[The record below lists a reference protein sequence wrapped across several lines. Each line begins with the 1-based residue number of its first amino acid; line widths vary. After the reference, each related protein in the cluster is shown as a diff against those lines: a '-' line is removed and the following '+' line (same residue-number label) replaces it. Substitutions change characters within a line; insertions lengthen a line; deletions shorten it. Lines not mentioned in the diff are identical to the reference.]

1 VAPLPLIHAFKPGA
15 GKTLEGPAPSVHQ
28 FMKLASSRRKKT
40 LTSLSLTA
48 VILCLG
54 LIISALS
61 AYGLARRVQADAEA
75 DFWRKSDLLTT
86 EISQRLSASVY
97 GLRGARGAF
106 VASERVDRDEF
117 RALVESMELERT
129 LPGNRGFGW
138 IDRVKRSELPAY
150 LREVRAG
157 DSPGLTLR
165 QFGEKEHDTLYVI
178 RYIEPLALNPDAMG
192 ADVGSDPRGRAAI
205 ERAIA
210 SGETT
215 LTPPVPLVRDGSP
228 SPGFLLLK
236 PVYTTSA
243 TPATE
248 DERKALLK
256 GVLYAPLVARDVLR
270 GINGTTEDL
279 LTFQLYMG
287 QETPT
292 LENWIAGFHS
302 IEGGK
307 GIARTDEPRLPSA
320 AAYMQELHFK
330 LYGRTFTVLTSSTG
344 TFEASVIQTP
354 AIAVLGVG
362 ILLTL
367 ALAWMASQAARAQ
380 RHAEALARSMTIDLE
395 RLAVV
400 ARRTSNAVV
409 ITDTQRR
416 ITWVND
422 GFERI
427 TGYSMTEVVGKRPG
441 AFLQF
446 EGTDTKELTRLRAAL
461 EASEPYLG
469 ELLNRGKHGREYW
482 IELEIQPLKSE
493 AGKFLGFMA
502 IENDVTERRLSAAA
516 LQSSQAFLDRTG
528 RIGSI
533 GGWEMDL
540 TTLRVR
546 WTDQTCRIHDL
557 APGHV
562 PSLDDGI
569 AFFLPDARPVVEE
582 AIDQAIVSGQPFDL
596 ELPMRTASG
605 RFVWVRLVG
614 ELELREGLP
623 HKLVG
628 AMQDI
633 TARKQLSDAMERSNE
648 LLNNVIESLPC
659 ALSVVDSQGK
669 LVVANTEFGRLFS
682 LPPHLRQPGITRFA
696 DMVRFSAVRG
706 DFGPGDIDDLVHE
719 IIYTANH
726 AAPKQQFER
735 VLADGEVIELR
746 RGRLDKGGF
755 VTTYTDISARRQA
768 EAQARR
774 SNELMSSALEVTGA
788 GVVIFDADD
797 QMVFCND
804 RYRELYSDIDE
815 VLKPGVKFETLVR
828 ASLALSEPP
837 EARGRHE
844 AWVAQRVRNHRE
856 GGDWQRRIPGG
867 RTLRVVERAMPDGHV
882 VSFRFDITEVV
893 QAAEAAEAASH
904 AKSQFLANMSHEIR
918 TPMNAILGMLSLL
931 QRTNLSPRQLDYAG
945 KTENAAR
952 SLLGLLNDIL
962 DFSKVEAGKLTLD
975 PHPFHTDQLLR
986 DLAVVLSASVGE
998 KEIEVLFDVDPELP
1012 PVLVGDAL
1020 RLRQVLMNL
1029 AGNAIKFTDF
1039 GEVVVSLRARRSNTD
1054 RVLLDVA
1061 VRDTGIGIAPEN
1073 QARIFEGFTQA
1084 EASTTRRFGGTG
1096 LGLVICQRLVALMG
1110 GELTLR
1116 SVVGQGTVFQFSVTL
1131 GLPAAQ
1137 PGGGETPA
1145 VAHALDV
1152 LIVDDNGIA
1161 RDTLATMAQANGW
1174 RVDAVAS
1181 GEEAIERLG
1190 QALQNGRRYDAVF
1203 MDWHM
1208 PGLDGWESARLLK
1221 SAPLSA
1227 ALDLLIM
1234 VTAHGREL
1242 LESKDLSEKSLL
1254 DGYLIKPVTGSMLV
1268 DALQLAQA
1276 DRAGAPAP
1284 TAAVVGTGALQ
1295 GLRILLVEDNETN
1308 QQVAC
1313 ELLAGEGARIT
1324 VAGNGRIAVDL
1335 LAADSDAFELVLMDV
1350 QMPVMDGYAAT
1361 RCIRGEL
1368 GLVALPV
1375 IAMTANALASD
1386 REASLQAGM
1395 TDHVGKPFDL
1405 AQLVRAIQRH
1415 APKTWAPA
1423 SSGVGAP
1430 AAAGVPA
1437 AALALASA
1445 HHIDLHGALHR
1456 LGGSTR
1462 AYARFL
1468 ERFISDHPQ
1477 QLAELRTSVAG
1488 GEFKTGARV
1497 AHTLKG
1503 LAGTLGITPLVE
1515 LAFKAEKA
1523 LAAARQVSHGDAPL
1537 RWLDGFDMGPLRALL
1552 LALSTP
1558 ADAAPA
1564 TQPTAQGLHGVQILL
1579 VDDSDIN
1586 LDVTQH
1592 QLQRLGAVATC
1603 ASSGAEALTQLRAWP
1618 QRFDA
1623 VLMDVQMPDMDGLET
1638 TRRIRGELALAALP
1652 VIALSAGTQPNDR
1665 QDALDAGM
1673 NDFLSKALDP
1683 QQLQRVLCEQ
1693 IERARAEAG
1702 GATVAAAPLAGPPG
1716 MDLAAALDRM
1726 GGDEALLR
1734 RSLRR
1739 LLGEFGPLQ
1748 HTPAP
1753 AEPDPAARAELAARM
1768 HKLKGGAGLVEA
1780 RRLYTVARGLEDLLR
1795 GPAPWSAVVLLWP
1808 PLCAALAELEDTT
1821 SGLLRAPEAQPAPA
1835 VQNATAMGDD
1845 ALAVLRQMLLDQN
1858 LEALAFFAQHQD
1870 ALAARLG
1877 AALTQRL
1884 SDLLD
1889 ALDFADAAELIPPTG
1904 SV

>member
-1 VAPLPLIHAFKPGA
+1 MTPVRSRRE
-15 GKTLEGPAPSVHQ
+15 KTLA
-28 FMKLASSRRKKT
+28 
-40 LTSLSLTA
+40 SLSLTA

-54 LIISALS
+54 LAVSALS
-61 AYGLARRVQADAEA
+61 AYTLARRVQADAQA

-106 VASERVDRDEF
+106 VASERVDRTEF
-117 RALVESMELERT
+117 RALVDSMDLQRT

-138 IDRVKRSELPAY
+138 IDRVQRSELPTY
-150 LREVRAG
+150 LREMRAG

-165 QFGEKEHDTLYVI
+165 QFGEKQHDTLYVI
-178 RYIEPLALNPDAMG
+178 RYIEPVELNPGAMG

-205 ERAIA
+205 EHAIA

-215 LTPPVPLVRDGSP
+215 LTPPVPLIRDGSP

-236 PVYTTSA
+236 PVYTTGA

-248 DERKALLK
+248 DERRAQLK
-256 GVLYAPLVARDVLR
+256 GVLYAPLIARDVLR

-279 LTFQLYMG
+279 LTFQLYTN
-287 QETPT
+287 QEAPT

-307 GIARTDEPRLPSA
+307 GVTRTDEPRMPPASA
-320 AAYMQELHFK
+320 FSQQLHFK
-330 LYGRTFTVLTSSTG
+330 VHGRTFTVLTSSTS
-344 TFEASVIQTP
+344 TFESSVTQIP
-354 AIAVLGVG
+354 AIVVLVVG
-362 ILLTL
+362 TLLTL
-367 ALAWMASQAARAQ
+367 ALAWMASHASRAR

-427 TGYSMTEVVGKRPG
+427 TGYSMSEVLGRLPGK
-441 AFLQF
+441 FLQF
-446 EGTDTKELTRLRAAL
+446 EDTDPRELARLRAAL
-461 EASEPYLG
+461 DAGEPFLG

-482 IELEIQPLKSE
+482 IELEIQPLMSDS
-493 AGKFLGFMA
+493 GKFLGFMA
-502 IENDVTERRLSAAA
+502 IENDVTERRQRAAE
-516 LQSSQAFLDRTG
+516 LQASQAFLDRTG

-540 TTLRVR
+540 ATCVVR
-546 WTDQTCRIHDL
+546 WTDETCRIHDL
-557 APGHV
+557 PPGHV
-562 PSLDDGI
+562 PTLDEGI
-569 AFFLPDARPVVEE
+569 AYYLPDARPEIE
-582 AIDQAIVSGQPFDL
+582 RAINLAISTGQSFDL
-596 ELPMRTASG
+596 ELPMLTASG
-605 RFVWVRLVG
+605 RFAWVRLVDEV
-614 ELELREGLP
+614 ELLDGSP
-623 HKLVG
+623 NKLVG
-628 AMQDI
+628 AVQDV
-633 TARKQLSDAMERSNE
+633 TARKLLSEAMERSNA

-669 LVVANTEFGRLFS
+669 LLVANTEFGRMFS
-682 LPPHLRQPGITRFA
+682 LPPHLCQPGVTRFA

-706 DFGPGDIDDLVHE
+706 DFGPGDIDELVHE

-735 VLADGEVIELR
+735 TLAGGEVIELR

-755 VTTYTDISARRQA
+755 VSTYTDISARREA

-797 QMVFCND
+797 RLVFIND
-804 RYRELYSDIDE
+804 RYRELYSEIND
-815 VLKPGVKFETLVR
+815 VLRPGVKFETLVR
-828 ASLALSEPP
+828 ASLAYHEPP
-837 EARGRHE
+837 AARGRRE
-844 AWVAQRVRNHRE
+844 AWVEQRVRDHRQ
-856 GGDWQRRIPGG
+856 GGDWQRIIPGG

-882 VSFRFDITEVV
+882 VSFRFDITELV
-893 QAAEAAEAASH
+893 QAAEAAQAASH

-931 QRTNLSPRQLDYAG
+931 QRTGLSARQLDYAS

-962 DFSKVEAGKLTLD
+962 DFSKVEAGKLSLD
-975 PHPFHTDQLLR
+975 PHPFKVDQLFR
-986 DLAVVLSASVGE
+986 ELAVVLSASVGE
-998 KEIEVLFDVDPELP
+998 KEIEVLFDIGPDVP
-1012 PVLVGDAL
+1012 PMLVGDAL

-1039 GEVVVSLRARRSNTD
+1039 GEVVVSMRARRSGAD
-1054 RVLLDVA
+1054 QVVLDVA

-1096 LGLVICQRLVALMG
+1096 LGLVICRRLIALMG
-1110 GELTLR
+1110 GELVMQ
-1116 SVVGQGTVFQFSVTL
+1116 SEVGRGTVFSFSVSL
-1131 GLPAAQ
+1131 GLPAGESND
-1137 PGGGETPA
+1137 GGQDSLNK
-1145 VAHALDV
+1145 ALDV
-1152 LIVDDNGIA
+1152 LIVDDNNIA
-1161 RDTLATMAQANGW
+1161 RDTLATMARANGW
-1174 RVDAVAS
+1174 RVEAVGS
-1181 GEEAIERLG
+1181 GEEAIECLTR
-1190 QALQNGRRYDAVF
+1190 ALESGRRFDAVF

-1208 PGLDGWESARLLK
+1208 PGLDGWESARRLK
-1221 SAPLSA
+1221 SPPLSD
-1227 ALDLLIM
+1227 ALSQLIM

-1242 LESKDLSEKSLL
+1242 LESKDLSEKNLL

-1268 DALQLAQA
+1268 DALKLARE
-1276 DRAGAPAP
+1276 DRARQPVP
-1284 TAAVVGTGALQ
+1284 EIAVAQQDPLQ
-1295 GLRILLVEDNETN
+1295 GLRILLVEDNENN

-1313 ELLAGEGARIT
+1313 ELLAGEGASVT
-1324 VAGNGRIAVDL
+1324 VAGNGQIAVDL
-1335 LAADSDAFELVLMDV
+1335 LAADSAAFDLVLMDV
-1350 QMPVMDGYAAT
+1350 QMPVMDGYTAT

-1368 GLVALPV
+1368 GLTALPV
-1375 IAMTANALASD
+1375 IAMTANAMASD

-1405 AQLVRAIQRH
+1405 ALLVQVIQRH
-1415 APKTWAPA
+1415 ARQARARPA
-1423 SSGVGAP
+1423 VGVGQAP
-1430 AAAGVPA
+1430 AALDVPP
-1437 AALALASA
+1437 AALALAVR
-1445 HHIDLHGALHR
+1445 HHIDLRAALHR
-1456 LGGSTR
+1456 LGGSTK

-1468 ERFISDHPQ
+1468 ARFVEDHPL
-1477 QLAELRTSVAG
+1477 QLAELQASVVAG
-1488 GEFKTGARV
+1488 DFKAGARV

-1503 LAGTLGITPLVE
+1503 LAGTLGIQALVD
-1515 LAFKAEKA
+1515 LGFKAEKA

-1537 RWLDGFDMGPLRALL
+1537 RLLRDFDLEPLRALL
-1552 LALSTP
+1552 VLLQAP
-1558 ADAAPA
+1558 ADAAPTSITPPA
-1564 TQPTAQGLHGVQILL
+1564 AQGLHGVHILL

-1586 LDVTQH
+1586 LDVTRH

-1603 ASSGAEALTQLRAWP
+1603 ASSGAEALTQLGAWP

-1623 VLMDVQMPDMDGLET
+1623 VLMDVQMPGMDGLET
-1638 TRRIRGELALAALP
+1638 TRRIRSELALGTLP

-1673 NDFLSKALDP
+1673 NDFLSKELELP
-1683 QQLQRVLCEQ
+1683 QLQQVLRDH
-1693 IERARAEAG
+1693 IERARG
-1702 GATVAAAPLAGPPG
+1702 GAPSLANTPATGPWSAVQCMDHRAA
-1716 MDLAAALDRM
+1716 MDRM

-1739 LLGEFGPLQ
+1739 LLDEFGPLR
-1748 HTPAP
+1748 HAPAP
-1753 AEPDPAARAELAARM
+1753 VDPDPAARAALAARM

-1780 RRLYTVARGLEDLLR
+1780 RRVYSVARGLEDLLR
-1795 GPAPWSAVVLLWP
+1795 AQAPWSSVVLLWP
-1808 PLCAALAELEDTT
+1808 PLCAALAELEDATRELCAEDVVAT
-1821 SGLLRAPEAQPAPA
+1821 SG
-1835 VQNATAMGDD
+1835 VQGTESIDDD
-1845 ALAVLRQMLLDQN
+1845 ALMVLRQMLLDQN
-1858 LEALAFFAQHQD
+1858 LEALSFFAAHRD
-1870 ALAARLG
+1870 ALARRLG
-1877 AALTQRL
+1877 LALVQRL
-1884 SDLLD
+1884 SELLD
-1889 ALDFADAAELIPPTG
+1889 ALEFEDAAMLIPQT
-1904 SV
+1904 SAA

>member
-1 VAPLPLIHAFKPGA
+1 MK
-15 GKTLEGPAPSVHQ
+15 PAPS
-28 FMKLASSRRKKT
+28 RREKT
-40 LTSLSLTA
+40 PASLSLTV

-54 LIISALS
+54 LMVSALS
-61 AYGLARRVQADAEA
+61 AYSLARRVQTDAQA

-106 VASERVDRDEF
+106 VASERVDRAEF
-117 RALVESMELERT
+117 KALVESMDLQRT

-138 IDRVKRSELPAY
+138 IDRVQRNQLPAY
-150 LREVRAG
+150 LREMRAG

-165 QFGEKEHDTLYVI
+165 QFGDKPLDTLYVI
-178 RYIEPLALNPDAMG
+178 RYVEPVEQNPGAMG

-205 ERAIA
+205 EYAIA

-215 LTPPVPLVRDGSP
+215 ITPPVPLVRDGSL

-236 PVYTTSA
+236 PVYNTGA

-248 DERKALLK
+248 DERKAQLK
-256 GVLYAPLVARDVLR
+256 GVLYAPLIARDVLR

-287 QETPT
+287 HETPT
-292 LENWIAGFHS
+292 LDNWIAGFHA
-302 IEGGK
+302 IEGGS
-307 GIARTDEPRLPSA
+307 GITRTDEPQLPPPA
-320 AAYMQELHFK
+320 TYRQQQHFK
-330 LYGRTFTVLTSSTG
+330 LYGRTFTVLTSSTS
-344 TFEASVIQTP
+344 TFEASVKQTP
-354 AIAVLGVG
+354 AMVVFGVG
-362 ILLTL
+362 VLLTF
-367 ALAWMASQAARAQ
+367 ALAWMASHSVRAR

-409 ITDTQRR
+409 ITDAQRR

-427 TGYSMTEVVGKRPG
+427 TGYSMDEVVGQRPG

-446 EGTDTKELTRLRAAL
+446 EGTDVKELARLRAAL
-461 EASEPYLG
+461 EAGQSYLG

-502 IENDVTERRLSAAA
+502 IENDVTERRRSAAA

-540 TTLRVR
+540 TTLRLR

-557 APGHV
+557 PPGHV
-562 PSLDDGI
+562 PTLDEGI

-582 AIDQAIVSGQPFDL
+582 AIDQAIVGGQSFDL

-605 RFVWVRLVG
+605 RFVWIRLVG
-614 ELELREGLP
+614 EMELLDGVP

-628 AMQDI
+628 AMQDVS
-633 TARKQLSDAMERSNE
+633 ARKQLSDAMERSNE

-659 ALSVVDSQGK
+659 ALSVVDSQGQ
-669 LVVANTEFGRLFS
+669 LALANTEFGRLFS
-682 LPPHLRQPGITRFA
+682 LPPHLCQPGVTRFA

-706 DFGPGDIDDLVHE
+706 DFGPGNIDDLVHE

-735 VLADGEVIELR
+735 TLVGGEVVELR

-768 EAQARR
+768 EAQAHR
-774 SNELMSSALEVTGA
+774 SQELMSSALEVTGA
-788 GVVIFDADD
+788 GVVIFDANDEL
-797 QMVFCND
+797 VFIND
-804 RYRELYSDIDE
+804 RYRELYREIDA
-815 VLKPGVKFETLVR
+815 VLYPGVKFETVVR
-828 ASLALSEPP
+828 ASLALHEPP
-837 EARGRHE
+837 AARGRVE
-844 AWVAQRVRNHRE
+844 AWVAERVRDHRK
-856 GGDWQRRIPGG
+856 GGDWQRRIPDG
-867 RTLRVVERAMPDGHV
+867 RTLRVVERAMPDDHV
-882 VSFRFDITEVV
+882 VSFRFDISEVV
-893 QAAEAAEAASH
+893 QAAEAAQAASH

-931 QRTNLSPRQLDYAG
+931 QRTGLSSRQLDYAS

-975 PHPFHTDQLLR
+975 PHPFQLDQLLR
-986 DLAVVLSASVGE
+986 ELAVVLSASVAE
-998 KEIEVLFDVDPELP
+998 KEIEVLFDIDPRVP

-1020 RLRQVLMNL
+1020 RLRQVLLNL

-1039 GEVVVSLRARRSNTD
+1039 GEVVVSLQVRSTSD
-1054 RVLLDVA
+1054 EQVVLDIT

-1073 QARIFEGFTQA
+1073 QARIFDGFTQA

-1096 LGLVICQRLVALMG
+1096 LGLVICRRLVALMG
-1110 GELTLR
+1110 GDLSLQSE
-1116 SVVGQGTVFQFSVTL
+1116 VGRGTVFRFPVTL
-1131 GLPAAQ
+1131 GLPAEGQSNPAAA
-1137 PGGGETPA
+1137 PGGP
-1145 VAHALDV
+1145 ALDV

-1161 RDTLATMAQANGW
+1161 RDTLATMAEANGW
-1174 RVDAVAS
+1174 RVEAVTS
-1181 GEEAIERLG
+1181 GEEAIERLT
-1190 QALQNGRRYDAVF
+1190 QARQHGRRFDAVF

-1208 PGLDGWESARLLK
+1208 PGLDGWESARRLK
-1221 SAPLSA
+1221 SPPLCE

-1242 LESKDLSEKSLL
+1242 LESKDLSEKNLL

-1268 DALQLAQA
+1268 DALQLARA
-1276 DRAGAPAP
+1276 DREGGQASS
-1284 TAAVVGTGALQ
+1284 TAVPGTGALQ
-1295 GLRILLVEDNETN
+1295 GMRILLVEDNENN

-1313 ELLAGEGARIT
+1313 ELLAGEGARVT
-1324 VAGNGRIAVDL
+1324 VAGDGRVAVDL

-1350 QMPVMDGYAAT
+1350 QMPVMDGYTAT

-1405 AQLVRAIQRH
+1405 AQLVQTIQRH
-1415 APKTWAPA
+1415 APQAQRPLAAASPPAPVTPDVPA
-1423 SSGVGAP
+1423 S
-1430 AAAGVPA
+1430 
-1437 AALALASA
+1437 ALSLASA
-1445 HHIDLHGALHR
+1445 HQIDLPAALHR
-1456 LGGSTR
+1456 LGGSTK

-1468 ERFISDHPQ
+1468 QRFVEDHPR
-1477 QLAELRTSVAG
+1477 QLAELRASVAAHD
-1488 GEFKTGARV
+1488 FKAGARV

-1503 LAGTLGITPLVE
+1503 LAGTLGITPLVD
-1515 LAFKAEKA
+1515 LAFKAEKT
-1523 LAAARQVSHGDAPL
+1523 LAAARQVSHGDEPL
-1537 RWLDGFDMGPLRALL
+1537 RLLDGFDLDPLRALL
-1552 LALSTP
+1552 AALS
-1558 ADAAPA
+1558 APVDT
-1564 TQPTAQGLHGVQILL
+1564 TQKPVNVLPPQGLHGVQILL

-1603 ASSGAEALTQLRAWP
+1603 ASSGAEALAQLRNWP

-1638 TRRIRGELALAALP
+1638 TRRIRGELALGALP
-1652 VIALSAGTQPNDR
+1652 VIALSAGTQPADR
-1665 QDALDAGM
+1665 QNALDAGM
-1673 NDFLSKALDP
+1673 NDFLNKALDLP
-1683 QQLQRVLCEQ
+1683 VLQRVLCEQ
-1693 IERARAEAG
+1693 IERARAAA
-1702 GATVAAAPLAGPPG
+1702 GATAAVPRVALPG
-1716 MDLAAALDRM
+1716 MDHAVALDRM

-1739 LLGEFGPLQ
+1739 LLDEFGPLRD
-1748 HTPAP
+1748 TPAP
-1753 AEPDPAARAELAARM
+1753 SEPDPAARAALTARM

-1795 GPAPWSAVVLLWP
+1795 GPAPWSAVLLLWP
-1808 PLCAALAELEDTT
+1808 PLCAALAELEDATRE
-1821 SGLLRAPEAQPAPA
+1821 LRAPEALPA
-1835 VQNATAMGDD
+1835 VEASGAAAIDD
-1845 ALAVLRQMLLDQN
+1845 DTLAVLRQMLIDQN
-1858 LEALAFFAQHQD
+1858 LEALSFFAAHRD

-1877 AALTQRL
+1877 PAQVQRV
-1884 SDLLD
+1884 SGLLD
-1889 ALDFADAAELIPPTG
+1889 ALDFAEAAELVTQTR

>member
-1 VAPLPLIHAFKPGA
+1 MKPVRSRRE
-15 GKTLEGPAPSVHQ
+15 KTLA
-28 FMKLASSRRKKT
+28 
-40 LTSLSLTA
+40 SLSLTA

-54 LIISALS
+54 LIVSAVS
-61 AYGLARRVQADAEA
+61 AYTLARRVQADAQA

-106 VASERVDRDEF
+106 VASERVDRAEF
-117 RALVESMELERT
+117 KALVESMDLQRT

-150 LREVRAG
+150 LREMRAG
-157 DSPGLTLR
+157 DAPGMALR
-165 QFGEKEHDTLYVI
+165 QFGETQHDTLYVV
-178 RYIEPLALNPDAMG
+178 RYIEPVALNPGAMG
-192 ADVGSDPRGRAAI
+192 SDVGSGPLGRTAI
-205 ERAIA
+205 EHAIA

-215 LTPPVPLVRDGSP
+215 LTPPIPMTRDGSP

-243 TPATE
+243 MPATE

-279 LTFQLYMG
+279 LTFQMYMG
-287 QETPT
+287 QEVPT
-292 LENWIAGFHS
+292 LGNWIAGFHA

-307 GIARTDEPRLPSA
+307 GITRTDAPRLPPVSA
-320 AAYMQELHFK
+320 YSQQLHFK
-330 LYGRTFTVLTSSTG
+330 LYGQTFTVLTSSTS
-344 TFEASVIQTP
+344 TFEASVTQTP
-354 AIAVLGVG
+354 AAIVLGVG
-362 ILLTL
+362 VLLTL
-367 ALAWMASQAARAQ
+367 ALAWMASHAVRAQ
-380 RHAEALARSMTIDLE
+380 RLAEALARSMTIDLE

-427 TGYSMTEVVGKRPG
+427 TGYSMAEVLGQRPG
-441 AFLQF
+441 KFLQF
-446 EGTDTKELTRLRAAL
+446 DGTDARELLRLRAAL
-461 EASEPYLG
+461 DAGEPYLG

-482 IELEIQPLKSE
+482 IELEIQLLKSD

-528 RIGSI
+528 RIGGI

-540 TTLRVR
+540 ATLSVR
-546 WTDQTCRIHDL
+546 WTDYTCRIHDL
-557 APGHV
+557 PPGHV
-562 PSLDDGI
+562 PTLDDGI
-569 AFFLPDARPVVEE
+569 SFFLPDARPVVEE
-582 AIDQAIVSGQPFDL
+582 AIDQAIASGDSFDL

-605 RFVWVRLVG
+605 RFAWVRLVG
-614 ELELREGLP
+614 EVELLDGVP

-628 AMQDI
+628 AVQDV
-633 TARKQLSDAMERSNE
+633 TARKQLSEAMERSNE

-669 LVVANTEFGRLFS
+669 LLVANTEFGRLFS
-682 LPPHLRQPGITRFA
+682 LPPHLCQPGVTRFA

-706 DFGPGDIDDLVHE
+706 DFGPGDIEELVHE

-735 VLADGEVIELR
+735 TLVGGEVIELR

-755 VTTYTDISARRQA
+755 VSTYTDISARRQA

-774 SNELMSSALEVTGA
+774 SQELMSSALEVTGA

-797 QMVFCND
+797 RLVFMND
-804 RYRELYSDIDE
+804 RYRELYREINH
-815 VLKPGVKFETLVR
+815 VLHTGVKFEALVR
-828 ASLALSEPP
+828 ASLALHEPP
-837 EARGRHE
+837 EARGRAE
-844 AWVAQRVRNHRE
+844 AWVAQRVRDHRQ
-856 GGDWQRRIPGG
+856 GGDWQRTIPGG
-867 RTLRVVERAMPDGHV
+867 RTLRVVERAMPDDHV

-893 QAAEAAEAASH
+893 QAAEAAQAASH

-931 QRTNLSPRQLDYAG
+931 QRTGLSPRQLDYAS

-975 PHPFHTDQLLR
+975 PHPFQVDQLLR
-986 DLAVVLSASVGE
+986 ELAVVLSASVGE
-998 KEIEVLFDVDPELP
+998 KEIEVLFDIGPDVPA
-1012 PVLVGDAL
+1012 VLVGDAL
-1020 RLRQVLMNL
+1020 RLRQILVNL
-1029 AGNAIKFTDF
+1029 AGNAIKFTHF
-1039 GEVVVSLRARRSNTD
+1039 GEVVVSLRARRSGPD
-1054 RVLLDVA
+1054 QVALDVA

-1084 EASTTRRFGGTG
+1084 EATTTRRFGGTG

-1110 GELTLR
+1110 GELSLQ
-1116 SVVGQGTVFQFSVTL
+1116 SVVGLGTVFSFSVTL
-1131 GLPAAQ
+1131 GLQA
-1137 PGGGETPA
+1137 GGWKLVGSASTEPL
-1145 VAHALDV
+1145 LDV
-1152 LIVDDNGIA
+1152 LIVDDNDIA
-1161 RDTLATMAQANGW
+1161 RDTLATMARANGW
-1174 RVDAVAS
+1174 QVEAVAS
-1181 GEEAIERLG
+1181 GEEAIECLT
-1190 QALQNGRRYDAVF
+1190 QARSSGRRFDAVF

-1208 PGLDGWESARLLK
+1208 PGLDGWESARRLK
-1221 SAPLSA
+1221 SSPLCE

-1268 DALQLAQA
+1268 DALQLARA
-1276 DRAGAPAP
+1276 DRAGGLAS
-1284 TAAVVGTGALQ
+1284 TAAVASVGALQ
-1295 GLRILLVEDNETN
+1295 GLRILLVEDNENN

-1313 ELLAGEGARIT
+1313 ELLAGEGARVT
-1324 VAGNGRIAVDL
+1324 VAGNGQIAVDL

-1350 QMPVMDGYAAT
+1350 QMPVMDGYTAT

-1368 GLVALPV
+1368 GLAALPV
-1375 IAMTANALASD
+1375 IAMTANAMASD

-1405 AQLVRAIQRH
+1405 ALLVRAIQRH
-1415 APKTWAPA
+1415 APQTRARSA
-1423 SSGVGAP
+1423 TSDGGAP
-1430 AAAGVPA
+1430 VAVDVPA
-1437 AALALASA
+1437 AALALANT
-1445 HHIDLHGALHR
+1445 HHIDLHAALHC
-1456 LGGSTR
+1456 LGGSTK

-1468 ERFISDHPQ
+1468 ARFVDDHPR
-1477 QLAELRTSVAG
+1477 QLAELKVSVAAG
-1488 GEFKTGARV
+1488 DFKAGARV

-1503 LAGTLGITPLVE
+1503 LAGTLGITLLVD
-1515 LAFKAEKA
+1515 LSFKAEKA
-1523 LAAARQVSHGDAPL
+1523 LAAARQVSHGDEPL
-1537 RWLDGFDMGPLRALL
+1537 RLLDGFDLGGLRALL
-1552 LALSTP
+1552 VALSAP
-1558 ADAAPA
+1558 ADTPQTPSTPPAP
-1564 TQPTAQGLHGVQILL
+1564 QGLHGVQILL

-1603 ASSGAEALTQLRAWP
+1603 ASSGEEALTQLRSWP
-1618 QRFDA
+1618 ERFDA

-1638 TRRIRGELALAALP
+1638 TRRIRGELALSTLP
-1652 VIALSAGTQPNDR
+1652 VIALSAGTQPTDR

-1673 NDFLSKALDP
+1673 NDFLNKALDL

-1693 IERARAEAG
+1693 IERARAAPPSPR
-1702 GATVAAAPLAGPPG
+1702 AAPPA
-1716 MDLAAALDRM
+1716 MDHAVALDRM

-1739 LLGEFGPLQ
+1739 LLAEFGPLQ
-1748 HTPAP
+1748 HEPAP
-1753 AEPDPAARAELAARM
+1753 TEPDPSARAALAARM

-1780 RRLYTVARGLEDLLR
+1780 RKLTTVARGLEDLLR
-1795 GPAPWSAVVLLWP
+1795 EQAPWSAVVLLWP
-1808 PLCAALAELEDTT
+1808 PLCAALAELEAATRE
-1821 SGLLRAPEAQPAPA
+1821 LLRVPDAAPAPS
-1835 VQNATAMGDD
+1835 VHGTEPIGLP
-1845 ALAVLRQMLLDQN
+1845 ALADWRQMLLDQN
-1858 LEALAFFAQHQD
+1858 LEALSFFAVQRD
-1870 ALAARLG
+1870 ALTARLG
-1877 AALTQRL
+1877 AALVQRL

-1889 ALDFADAAELIPPTG
+1889 GLDFTEAAELVPQT
-1904 SV
+1904 SAV

>member
-1 VAPLPLIHAFKPGA
+1 MKPVRSRRE
-15 GKTLEGPAPSVHQ
+15 KTLA
-28 FMKLASSRRKKT
+28 
-40 LTSLSLTA
+40 SLSLTA

-54 LIISALS
+54 LAVSALS
-61 AYGLARRVQADAEA
+61 AYTLARRVQADAQA

-106 VASERVDRDEF
+106 VASERVDRTEF
-117 RALVESMELERT
+117 RALVDSMDLQHT

-138 IDRVKRSELPAY
+138 IDRVQRSELPAY
-150 LREVRAG
+150 LREMRAG
-157 DSPGLTLR
+157 DAPGLTLR
-165 QFGEKEHDTLYVI
+165 QFGEKQHDNLYVI
-178 RYIEPLALNPDAMG
+178 RYIEPVELNPGAMG

-205 ERAIA
+205 EHAIA
-210 SGETT
+210 SGDTT

-228 SPGFLLLK
+228 SPGFLLLM
-236 PVYTTSA
+236 PVYNTGT

-256 GVLYAPLVARDVLR
+256 GVLYAPLIARDVLR

-279 LTFQLYMG
+279 LTFQLYTN

-307 GIARTDEPRLPSA
+307 GITRTDEPRLPSA
-320 AAYMQELHFK
+320 SAFSQQLHFK
-330 LYGRTFTVLTSSTG
+330 LHGRTFTVLTSSTS
-344 TFEASVIQTP
+344 TFEATVKQTP
-354 AIAVLGVG
+354 AIVVLVVG

-367 ALAWMASQAARAQ
+367 ALAWMASHASRAR

-409 ITDTQRR
+409 ITDTQRQ

-427 TGYSMTEVVGKRPG
+427 TGYSMAEVLGQRPG
-441 AFLQF
+441 SFLQC
-446 EGTDTKELTRLRAAL
+446 EGTDARELARLRAAL
-461 EASEPYLG
+461 DAGESFLG

-482 IELEIQPLKSE
+482 IELEIQPLKSDS
-493 AGKFLGFMA
+493 GKFLGFMA
-502 IENDVTERRLSAAA
+502 IENDVTERRQRAADLRA
-516 LQSSQAFLDRTG
+516 SQAFLDRTG
-528 RIGSI
+528 RIGNI

-540 TTLRVR
+540 TTHSVR
-546 WTDQTCRIHDL
+546 WTDETCRIHDL
-557 APGHV
+557 PPGHV
-562 PSLDDGI
+562 PTLDDGI
-569 AFFLPDARPVVEE
+569 AFYLPDARPLVEE
-582 AIDQAIVSGQPFDL
+582 AIDQAIVSGQSFDL
-596 ELPMRTASG
+596 ELPMLTASG
-605 RFVWVRLVG
+605 RFAWVRLVG
-614 ELELREGLP
+614 EVELRDGAP
-623 HKLVG
+623 NKLVG
-628 AMQDI
+628 AMQDV
-633 TARKQLSDAMERSNE
+633 TARKLLSEAMERSNA
-648 LLNNVIESLPC
+648 LLSNVIESLPC

-669 LVVANTEFGRLFS
+669 LLVANTEFGRMFS
-682 LPPHLRQPGITRFA
+682 LPPDLCQPGVTRFA

-706 DFGPGDIDDLVHE
+706 DFGPGDIEELVHE

-735 VLADGEVIELR
+735 TLVGGEVIELR

-755 VTTYTDISARRQA
+755 VSTYTDISARREA

-774 SNELMSSALEVTGA
+774 SQELMSSALEVTGA

-797 QMVFCND
+797 RLVFCND
-804 RYRELYSDIDE
+804 RYRELYSEIND
-815 VLKPGVKFETLVR
+815 VLRPGVKFETLVR
-828 ASLALSEPP
+828 ASLAFHEPP
-837 EARGRHE
+837 AARGRRE
-844 AWVAQRVRNHRE
+844 AWLEQRVRDHRQ
-856 GGDWQRRIPGG
+856 GGDWQRVIPGG

-882 VSFRFDITEVV
+882 VSFRFDITEIV
-893 QAAEAAEAASH
+893 QAAEAAQAASH

-931 QRTNLSPRQLDYAG
+931 QRTGLSARQLDYAS

-975 PHPFHTDQLLR
+975 PHPFQVDQLFR
-986 DLAVVLSASVGE
+986 ELAVVLSASVGE
-998 KEIEVLFDVDPELP
+998 KEIEVLFDIGPDVP

-1039 GEVVVSLRARRSNTD
+1039 GEVVVSLRARRSGAD
-1054 RVLLDVA
+1054 QVVLDVA

-1084 EASTTRRFGGTG
+1084 ESSTTRRFGGTG
-1096 LGLVICQRLVALMG
+1096 LGLVICRRLIALMG
-1110 GELTLR
+1110 GELVMQSDVGRGTLFR
-1116 SVVGQGTVFQFSVTL
+1116 FSALL
-1131 GLPAAQ
+1131 GLPVGDSNSER
-1137 PGGGETPA
+1137 PTPA
-1145 VAHALDV
+1145 GQALDV
-1152 LIVDDNGIA
+1152 LIVDDNDIA
-1161 RDTLATMAQANGW
+1161 RDTLAAMALANGW
-1174 RVDAVAS
+1174 RVEVVAG
-1181 GEEAIERLG
+1181 GEEAIDRLT
-1190 QALQNGRRYDAVF
+1190 QARQSGRRFDAVF

-1208 PGLDGWESARLLK
+1208 PGMDGWESARRLK
-1221 SAPLSA
+1221 SPPLSE

-1242 LESKDLSEKSLL
+1242 LESKDLTEKNLL

-1268 DALQLAQA
+1268 DALKLARE
-1276 DRAGAPAP
+1276 DRTGESPAVAPAP
-1284 TAAVVGTGALQ
+1284 HQAGLQ

-1313 ELLAGEGARIT
+1313 ELLAGEGARVT
-1324 VAGNGRIAVDL
+1324 VAGNGQMAVDL
-1335 LAADSDAFELVLMDV
+1335 LAADSAAFELVLMDV
-1350 QMPVMDGYAAT
+1350 QMPVMDGYTAT
-1361 RCIRGEL
+1361 RCIRGDL
-1368 GLVALPV
+1368 GLTALPV
-1375 IAMTANALASD
+1375 IAMTANAMASD

-1395 TDHVGKPFDL
+1395 NDHVGKPFDL
-1405 AQLVRAIQRH
+1405 TELVRTIQRH
-1415 APKTWAPA
+1415 APATRERAAPA
-1423 SSGVGAP
+1423 GG
-1430 AAAGVPA
+1430 GVPA
-1437 AALALASA
+1437 AVNLPADAIALARM
-1445 HHIDLHGALHR
+1445 HHIDLHAALHR
-1456 LGGSTR
+1456 LGGSTK

-1468 ERFISDHPQ
+1468 ARFVEDHPR
-1477 QLAELRTSVAG
+1477 QLAELRASVAAG
-1488 GEFKTGARV
+1488 DFKAGARV

-1503 LAGTLGITPLVE
+1503 LAGTLGITALVD
-1515 LAFKAEKA
+1515 LGFRAEKA
-1523 LAAARQVSHGDAPL
+1523 LAAARQVSHGAEPL
-1537 RWLDGFDMGPLRALL
+1537 RLLEGFDPGPLRALL
-1552 LALSTP
+1552 AALSTP
-1558 ADAAPA
+1558 ASTAPA
-1564 TQPTAQGLHGVQILL
+1564 QASVPAPQGLRGLQILL

-1603 ASSGAEALTQLRAWP
+1603 ASSGAEALALLGARP

-1638 TRRIRGELALAALP
+1638 TRRIRGELALGTLP
-1652 VIALSAGTQPNDR
+1652 VIALSAGTQPTDR

-1673 NDFLSKALDP
+1673 NDFVSKELDL
-1683 QQLQRVLCEQ
+1683 QQLQQVLFEH
-1693 IERARAEAG
+1693 IERARG
-1702 GATVAAAPLAGPPG
+1702 GAPSLQGAPATGAWSALQC
-1716 MDLAAALDRM
+1716 MDHRAALERM

-1739 LLGEFGPLQ
+1739 LLDEFGPLR
-1748 HTPAP
+1748 HAPAP
-1753 AEPDPAARAELAARM
+1753 VDPDPAARAALAARM

-1780 RRLYTVARGLEDLLR
+1780 RRVYTVARGLEDLLR
-1795 GPAPWSAVVLLWP
+1795 AQAPWASVLLLWP
-1808 PLCAALAELEDTT
+1808 PLRAALAELEDAT
-1821 SGLLRAPEAQPAPA
+1821 SELCAEDVLPASPGVQGEAIS
-1835 VQNATAMGDD
+1835 DD

-1858 LEALAFFAQHQD
+1858 LEALSFFAAHRD
-1870 ALAARLG
+1870 ALAGRLG
-1877 AALTQRL
+1877 LALVQRL
-1884 SDLLD
+1884 SGLLD
-1889 ALDFADAAELIPPTG
+1889 ALAFEDAAGLIPQ
-1904 SV
+1904 SSAV